1 MLNRRRIPDL
11 KTAWTTALS
20 SPMKK
25 TVVVAAVFTAVLG
38 AAAAFTAVTAFAE
51 DRQGVSGWQVTF
63 DGKNMESNFTS
74 SDISDEAIAM
84 QPGDSVELTITLKN
98 NYDGEV
104 DWYMKNEVLEALE
117 DAGKSEGGAYDYLL
131 TYTDTKGELSTL
143 YSSEKFGGE
152 GRIGGVGL
160 HGAANTLEDYFYL
173 DRMGK
178 GETGVVK
185 LKVALDGE
193 TLVNDYQN
201 TLAKLQ
207 MDFATELAGSE
218 GQRQRLVKTGDESK
232 TLLFVILLF
241 VSGMGLLIGAM
252 FMLRDSQRKKET
264 AEEAKVRR
272 R

>member
-25 TVVVAAVFTAVLG
+25 TVAVAAVFTAVLG

-51 DRQGVSGWQVTF
+51 DRQGASGWQVTF